1 MNVHFNKCKEH
12 TIKAIIKSIPL
23 GAAHLLNVLP
33 TPFTHNALALLLNRI
48 FKDELATD
56 QLDYLQQKWLK
67 LEISDLSYCCFISVN
82 KSAFTV
88 RPQAQTDITFTGAFN
103 DFVLLAAGEADPD
116 MLFFNRRLHI
126 SGDTELGLLI
136 KSTLENLNIE
146 QLPLA
151 VNFINQQHSRLLQK
165 YGAH

>member
-88 RPQAQTDITFTGAFN
+88 RPQAQTDITFTGAFKYY
-103 DFVLLAAGEADPD
+103 FTGALKALAKNKPLDNTLALPNQYPRKA
-116 MLFFNRRLHI
+116 
-126 SGDTELGLLI
+126 
-136 KSTLENLNIE
+136 STSVVAITR
-146 QLPLA
+146 PA
-151 VNFINQQHSRLLQK
+151 P
-165 YGAH
+165 